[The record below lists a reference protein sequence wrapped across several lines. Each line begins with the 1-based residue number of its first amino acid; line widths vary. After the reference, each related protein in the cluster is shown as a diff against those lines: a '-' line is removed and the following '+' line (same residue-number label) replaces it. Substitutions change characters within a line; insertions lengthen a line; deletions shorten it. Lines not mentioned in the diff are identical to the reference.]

1 MSKQQMALDFHA
13 MSQISIDE
21 LSQHNLLRPFV
32 RCQVIAAAVA
42 DAKIDSEALEQARNE
57 FIRKKG
63 LSSEEGLESLLI
75 DSGLSEEN
83 FNWQI
88 LLPLRIRLHCKEHFL
103 HKAEAHFLKRK
114 NQLDQVIYSLLR
126 VQDPFL
132 ARELYLRIEAGE
144 ASFADLAIQYAQG
157 PERETGG
164 RIGPVSLT
172 QAHPRLAEKLR
183 ISTPGKLL
191 NPFRIGEWW
200 IVLRLESYTS
210 AVFDET
216 MAERMAEELFNQWV
230 QEETSTK
237 IKALRPVGSGLNS
250 K

>member
-1 MSKQQMALDFHA
+1 MSNQQMALDFHA

-21 LSQHNLLRPFV
+21 LRQHNLLQPFV

-42 DAKIDSEALEQARNE
+42 DGQVDPDAIQQARND
-57 FIRKKG
+57 FIRDNG
-63 LSSEEGLESLLI
+63 LSSEEGLESFLI
-75 DSGLSEEN
+75 DRGLSEEN
-83 FNWQI
+83 FKWQI
-88 LLPLRIRLHCKEHFL
+88 SLPLLIRLHCKEHFL

-126 VQDPFL
+126 VKDPFL

-157 PERETGG
+157 PERDTAG

-183 ISTPGKLL
+183 IATPGILL
-191 NPFRIGEWW
+191 NPFKIGEWW
-200 IVLRLESYTS
+200 IVLLLVSYTS
-210 AVFDET
+210 AVFDER

-230 QEETSTK
+230 QEETSIK
-237 IKALRPVGSGLNS
+237 IKALRPVGSDLNS